1 MTPKPKTRHD
11 NDYEREKRIAI
22 KMDSHIPESDAI
34 QQTDEEAKRLYE
46 LF

>member
-22 KMDSHIPESDAI
+22 KMDSGIPEADAI
-34 QQTDEEAKRLYE
+34 MQTDEEMKKLFE